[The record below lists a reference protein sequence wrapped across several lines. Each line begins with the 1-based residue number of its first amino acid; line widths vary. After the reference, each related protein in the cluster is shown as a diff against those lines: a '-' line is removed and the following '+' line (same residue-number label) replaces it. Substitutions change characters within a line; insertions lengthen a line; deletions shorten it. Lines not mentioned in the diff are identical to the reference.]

1 MDEIKEAH
9 FSEYGVYPE
18 VISTSPGR
26 FHLIGEHSWFFK
38 DKTLSMAVN
47 FPVYVAF
54 SKREDT
60 TLRFYFKQ
68 LNDRKKSSI
77 NLLKNKK
84 EDKWANTVKSVI
96 YGFIDNGFSIGGM
109 DITIY
114 SEILPSAGFGITTAV
129 KAATALAIKKLY
141 DLNCTSFQ
149 ILSAIESGNR
159 KFLKIHNRKAD
170 NYTALYSKKNSM
182 ILTDYTESSYEH
194 IPFDFSDYTI
204 LLVDA
209 GVPRVSTWDEES
221 IFEPEYALMMGDLKE
236 FRDSVKHGGWQYIE
250 NVTDINEGL
259 SMVSED
265 TKRKLYCVLREH
277 KDVLGAVKGI
287 ENNDF
292 NKFAR
297 HVNNSHISLRDYYD
311 LSCPEIDWLIK
322 RIVEIDP
329 QIQFLTDPVS
339 CGRITGKGFGRCIYA
354 FLRKSDVKKFKEK
367 LPEYERI
374 FGFSTSCY
382 EIKSADGAHIVE
394 G

>member
-68 LNDRKKSSI
+68 LNDRKKTTI

-96 YGFIDNGFSIGGM
+96 YGFIDSGFSIGGM

-129 KAATALAIKKLY
+129 KAATALALKKLY

-209 GVPRVSTWDEES
+209 GVPRVSTWDEET